1 MLCEECGK
9 NDAAVHFTQM
19 INGEKTE
26 KKICKECA
34 AKKGFQSAVGTVD
47 NIVSK
52 MIAGHDPDHPEE
64 VDTLAC
70 RNCGSSYGEFKNTGR
85 LGCSSCYSV
94 FEDRLKDLLRKI
106 HGSTKHLG
114 KVPAQKVDVVQVLQ
128 RIEDLRERLR
138 RAVQAEQFEEAAL
151 LRDEIKRL
159 DTDK

>member
-19 INGEKTE
+19 INGEKME

-52 MIAGHDPDHPEE
+52 MVSGPGPERPEE
-64 VDTLAC
+64 ESLVC
-70 RNCGSSYGEFKNTGR
+70 RNCGSSYGEFRNSGR
-85 LGCSSCYSV
+85 LGCSSCYSA

-114 KVPAQKVDVVQVLQ
+114 KVPVQKVDVVQVLQ
-128 RIEDLRERLR
+128 RMEDLRERLR
-138 RAVQAEQFEEAAL
+138 RAVQSEQFEEAAL

-159 DTDK
+159 EKEK